1 MSMAVG
7 GAGMPRVRSGA
18 SARMQGTAN
27 VQQNQQQG
35 ARSQGVTPSQTL
47 RNSLDALNTL
57 GKQNAVKGNSVDIYA

>member
-1 MSMAVG
+1 
-7 GAGMPRVRSGA
+7 
-18 SARMQGTAN
+18 MQGTAN